1 MLWFD
6 VESKY
11 EATRTSV
18 HERLTKLWFDVESKY
33 EATHDSGTI
42 STFSLWFDVES
53 KYEATLS
60 RKYTLSLCVV
70 V

>member
-11 EATRTSV
+11 EAT
-18 HERLTKLWFDVESKY
+18 LTMRRAVTTQLWFDVESKY
-33 EATHDSGTI
+33 EATNREKI
-42 STFSLWFDVES
+42 TFKGRCGLMQNQNMKQPTV
-53 KYEATLS
+53 LPPC
-60 RKYTLSLCVV
+60 RRMVV